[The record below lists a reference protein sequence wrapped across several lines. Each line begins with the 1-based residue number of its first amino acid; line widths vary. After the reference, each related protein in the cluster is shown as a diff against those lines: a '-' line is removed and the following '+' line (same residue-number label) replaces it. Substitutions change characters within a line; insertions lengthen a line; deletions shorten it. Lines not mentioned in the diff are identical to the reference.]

1 MLRPETPPKRY
12 IDKDADTA
20 RNVTSRGSSW
30 RPPLPE
36 RQQKVICGVVEA
48 SCRTRPAERRASG
61 ITDHAGSAT
70 SPMSASVRTRLCEG
84 RTADPAAGCDEFLV
98 AAESDRR
105 QTAAAY
111 ASWPA
116 TAAVSQRDVS
126 RPNGRSDM
134 SRVSTYLKFMGK
146 TEEALNYYRSVF
158 GTEFIGDITRMSDM
172 PAGGDGPVLGQAEQ
186 RMVMHVEL
194 PILAGHV
201 LMGADMLEPLGQQL
215 RVGNNVMLNLEPDT
229 RAETDKLDAALSEGG
244 SEATGL
250 QDMPW
255 GAYWGCCLDRFGV
268 RWMFNCYESRP

>member
-1 MLRPETPPKRY
+1 
-12 IDKDADTA
+12 
-20 RNVTSRGSSW
+20 
-30 RPPLPE
+30 
-36 RQQKVICGVVEA
+36 
-48 SCRTRPAERRASG
+48 
-61 ITDHAGSAT
+61 
-70 SPMSASVRTRLCEG
+70 
-84 RTADPAAGCDEFLV
+84 
-98 AAESDRR
+98 
-105 QTAAAY
+105 
-111 ASWPA
+111 
-116 TAAVSQRDVS
+116 
-126 RPNGRSDM
+126 M